1 MVTTHLHYGLY
12 LADIL
17 NNHSFLSCYHALSVG
32 LYLPFGAEKQNSF
45 EHLHGHCLSS
55 TLDREARFFLSNF
68 YTGTVNMDRFIY
80 STTFGIQS
88 RKSVMRRMLR
98 YGWKIS
104 LRLIAPPRMMARAVS
119 LGVSAGSISKR

>member
-1 MVTTHLHYGLY
+1 MVNTHLHYGLY

-17 NNHSFLSCYHALSVG
+17 NNHSFFLVHLALSVG
-32 LYLPFGAEKQNSF
+32 LYLPFGTEMQNSF
-45 EHLHGHCLSS
+45 EHLLGHCLFS
-55 TLDREARFFLSNF
+55 TLDREARFFLSNL
-68 YTGTVNMDRFIY
+68 YTGTVNMERFIY

>member
-17 NNHSFLSCYHALSVG
+17 NNHSFCLVHLALSVG
-32 LYLPFGAEKQNSF
+32 LYLPFGTEMQNSF
-45 EHLHGHCLSS
+45 EHLLGHCISS